1 MLPNERPRVLILAD
15 ECNPE
20 WPSLPIVAYKY
31 AKALSELCDV
41 TVATQVRNRENISKL
56 HPDGGEGPLKFV
68 FINTEYIAGP
78 IFRLASFLRGNPEV
92 AWSTGMVLNYL
103 PYIEFERQAWRRF
116 REKLKAG
123 AFDIVHRVSPMSPT
137 MPSYIAGLGPQPF
150 VLGPLNGNLD
160 WPAAFADEQKRE
172 KEGLRR
178 LRDLYKYL
186 PFVGRT
192 WRNAKCVLA
201 AFQHTID
208 DLDAVPAER
217 IVMFPEVGYDEAIFH
232 PPAAR
237 ESDPAAPVQFL
248 YAGRLVPYK
257 LPEVAIR
264 AFAGSPKLAGH
275 VLHIVGDGPERPRLE
290 AIVAEL
296 GAADRIRFAGRQNQ
310 MAVADFM
317 RRCDVFVFPSI
328 RELGAGVVVEAMAC
342 GLIPL
347 VVDYGGPADLVAAD
361 RGVKVPL
368 ADRDSL
374 IAAFRAE
381 MERRVEDRGTP
392 AETAMRAAA
401 VRYAQDGYRWSRKA
415 AVTRDI
421 YRCLINGRTDFPR
434 PY

>member
-1 MLPNERPRVLILAD
+1 MSERPRVLILAD

-56 HPDGGEGPLKFV
+56 HPDGGGDGLSFA
-68 FINTEYIAGP
+68 FIDTEYIANP

-103 PYIEFERQAWRRF
+103 PYIEFERQIWRRF
-116 REKLKAG
+116 GPALEAG
-123 AFDIVHRVSPMSPT
+123 GFDIVHRISPMSPT
-137 MPSYIAGLGPQPF
+137 MPSYMAGRGPQPF

-160 WPAAFADEQKRE
+160 WPPAFLDEQKRE

-178 LRDLYKYL
+178 LRNLYKHL
-186 PFVGRT
+186 PFVART
-192 WRNAKCVLA
+192 WRGTKCVLA

-232 PPAAR
+232 PPAVR
-237 ESDPAAPVQFL
+237 EGDPTGPMQFL

-264 AFAGSPKLAGH
+264 AFAGSEKLAGH
-275 VLHIVGDGPERPRLE
+275 LLHIVGDGPERGRLE
-290 AIVAEL
+290 AMVAEL
-296 GAADRIRFAGRQNQ
+296 GAGDRIRFAGRQNQ

-347 VVDYGGPADLVAAD
+347 VVDYGGPADLVAPD

-368 ADRDSL
+368 ADRESL
-374 IAAFRAE
+374 IAAFRAA
-381 MERRVEDRGTP
+381 MEERVEARGTP
-392 AETAMRAAA
+392 AEAALRAAA
-401 VRYAQDGYRWSRKA
+401 ERYAYEGYRWSRKA
-415 AVTRDI
+415 DHTRAI
-421 YRCLINGRTDFPR
+421 YRCLMNGRTDFPR